1 MVPLYMSVVFIQSG
15 MLTVVTVVVLL
26 ATGGDVE
33 QRGLTTGVCVA
44 VTSHRHSPIALVW
57 NRVFM

>member
-1 MVPLYMSVVFIQSG
+1 MSVVFVQSG
-15 MLTVVTVVVLL
+15 MFTVVTVVVLL

-44 VTSHRHSPIALVW
+44 VTSHRHLLIAKV
-57 NRVFM
+57 